1 MKNLILEKII
11 MDAINNLPQNNISVE
26 SIIEYIDFYE
36 KIGITRNEII
46 DSIKEMI
53 YKKINYQI
61 KIYFVKILLNNFY
74 DDQIEKQ
81 FENAEHEFNENKN
94 IKNIIKEIIIE
105 AHNDKDI
112 TENEKAD
119 IIGNSIILLAEN
131 TGCVEDTKIAEN
143 ILNEL
148 FENYKI
154 ITQKD
159 VDVFYKNVSIGRWL

>member
-1 MKNLILEKII
+1 MNLILEKII

-26 SIIEYIDFYE
+26 SIIEYIDFNE
-36 KIGITRNEII
+36 KIGITKNEII
-46 DSIKEMI
+46 DSIKEMK

-61 KIYFVKILLNNFY
+61 KFYFVKILLNNFY
-74 DDQIEKQ
+74 DDQIGKQ
-81 FENAEHEFNENKN
+81 FENDEHEFNENKN

-119 IIGNSIILLAEN
+119 IIGNFIILLAEN
-131 TGCVEDTKIAEN
+131 TGCVEDTRIAEN

-148 FENYKI
+148 FEKYKI

-159 VDVFYKNVSIGRWL
+159 VDVFYKNASIGRWL